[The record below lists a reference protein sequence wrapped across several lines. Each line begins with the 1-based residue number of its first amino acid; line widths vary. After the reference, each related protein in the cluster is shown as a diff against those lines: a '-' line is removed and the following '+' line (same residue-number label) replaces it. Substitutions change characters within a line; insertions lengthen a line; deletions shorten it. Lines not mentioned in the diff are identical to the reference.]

1 MKGDDLFEKSSMTFG
16 EHLEELRIALVK
28 SSIWL
33 GLGMILGLM
42 LATQVVTY
50 MQGPLEK
57 SLENFYKKKSLREM
71 AASSGTPVPADLETW
86 MKDNKVVSQYF
97 WIDPQRLSFKNLP
110 APTAPPPAIP
120 APEGPAPEGPAP
132 EGPAPEGPATAV
144 AEAPETAPND
154 SPIVAQYMADA
165 DSEGLPDPSKMIKIR
180 MFVGVKASTEA
191 LGLQEP
197 FMIWLKAAF
206 VVAAIVAS
214 PGIFYHLWQFISSG
228 LYPHE
233 RRYVYFFLPT
243 SLILFWSGACLAFFV
258 IFQLVIDFLLDFNAT
273 MGIGASPRLTDYMSF
288 ALFLPL
294 GFGVAFQLP
303 LAMLV
308 LERLGIFSYETY
320 LSQWRIAVLAIAFIS
335 MILTPADMVSMIG
348 MGVPLVAL
356 YFLGIAM
363 CKYLPRAAMQ
373 NPTVGEPT

>member
-33 GLGMILGLM
+33 ALGMVVGLL
-42 LATQVVTY
+42 LATRVVSY

-57 SLENFYKKKSLREM
+57 SLENFYKKQSIQEM
-71 AASSGTPVPADLETW
+71 SKSSGSEVSADLQAW
-86 MKDNKVVSQYF
+86 MKANKVVSQYV
-97 WIDPQRLSFKNLP
+97 WIDPRRLVLKDSEPSSPEVQDIPK
-110 APTAPPPAIP
+110 PTAEYLA
-120 APEGPAPEGPAP
+120 
-132 EGPAPEGPATAV
+132 
-144 AEAPETAPND
+144 N
-154 SPIVAQYMADA
+154 A
-165 DSEGLPDPSKMIKIR
+165 DSDGLPDPSKMMKVR

-206 VVAAIVAS
+206 VVAAVVGS
-214 PGIFYHLWQFISSG
+214 PGIFYHLWQFVAAG

-233 RRYVYFFLPT
+233 RKYVYFFLPT
-243 SLILFWSGACLAFFV
+243 SLILFWSGAFLAFFV
-258 IFQLVIDFLLDFNAT
+258 IFQLVIDFLLDFNAS

-294 GFGVAFQLP
+294 GFGIAFQLP
-303 LAMLV
+303 LVMLV
-308 LERLGIFSYETY
+308 LERLGIFSVETY
-320 LSQWRIAVLAIAFIS
+320 LSQWRVAVLAIAFIS
-335 MILTPADMVSMIG
+335 MILTPADMASMIG
-348 MGVPLVAL
+348 MGVPLVGL
-356 YFLGIAM
+356 YFIGIAM

-373 NPTVGEPT
+373 TSTVGEPR

>member
-28 SSIWL
+28 SSLWL
-33 GLGMILGLM
+33 AGGMIIGLL
-42 LATQVVTY
+42 LATKVVAY
-50 MQGPLEK
+50 MQGPLEA
-57 SLENFYKKKSLREM
+57 SLENFYKKQSVREM
-71 AASSGTPVPADLETW
+71 SAAAGSEVSVDLETW
-86 MKDNKVVSQYF
+86 MKENKVVSQTV
-97 WIDPQRLSFKNLP
+97 WVDPRRLELMGLGSEKSADSSFLKDP
-110 APTAPPPAIP
+110 
-120 APEGPAPEGPAP
+120 
-132 EGPAPEGPATAV
+132 
-144 AEAPETAPND
+144 
-154 SPIVAQYMADA
+154 
-165 DSEGLPDPSKMIKIR
+165 DSEGLPDPTRMMKLR
-180 MFVGVKASTEA
+180 MFVGVNASTEA

-206 VVAAIVAS
+206 VVAFIVAS
-214 PGIFYHLWQFISSG
+214 PGIFYHLWEFVSAG

-243 SLILFWSGACLAFFV
+243 SLLLFWSGACLAFFV
-258 IFQLVIDFLLDFNAT
+258 IFQMVIDFLLEFNAS

-308 LERLGIFSYETY
+308 LERLGIMSIGVYV
-320 LSQWRIAVLAIAFIS
+320 SQWRIAVLAIAFIS
-335 MILTPADMVSMIG
+335 MVLTPADMASMIG
-348 MGVPLVAL
+348 MAVPLVGL

-363 CKYLPRAAMQ
+363 CKYLPRSAMQ
-373 NPTVGEPT
+373 TPASGEAR